1 MESSELLSEL
11 QLSFTLR
18 PNMNRHRYNAQRI
31 NEVAAQRINEVAA
44 FLTLNK
50 LAYINELII
59 MVIIVI
65 VKIIILLSSSSLSLL
80 SLSLYRQY
88 YNSS

>member
-1 MESSELLSEL
+1 MESDELLLEL

-18 PNMNRHRYNAQRI
+18 PNMNRCQYNAQGI
-31 NEVAAQRINEVAA
+31 NKVVAV

-50 LAYINELII
+50 LTYINKLII

-65 VKIIILLSSSSLSLL
+65 VKIIILLSSLLSSSLSLL
-80 SLSLYRQY
+80 SLSLLLL
-88 YNSS
+88 SIL

>member
-1 MESSELLSEL
+1 MESGELLSEL

-18 PNMNRHRYNAQRI
+18 SNIDRRRYNAQRI
-31 NEVAAQRINEVAA
+31 NEVAAV

-50 LAYINELII
+50 LAYINKLII

-65 VKIIILLSSSSLSLL
+65 VKIIILLSPLSSSSLSLL
-80 SLSLYRQY
+80 SLSL
-88 YNSS
+88 